1 MTCVLVNIR
10 KKILRL
16 GVSSLICPFYIEDE
30 EWIDKKIILQKNKIY
45 FFKHWENV
53 KVYLQ
58 YIIHIHILK
67 RIQKFADKLCFSF
80 SVTLPKLVSRTY
92 IYIYIYIYPHTTY
105 TCFVLP
111 RTHQCGSVNDERT
124 TDVTRLLKA
133 PGAEVCQSAYE
144 LCKYI

>member
-1 MTCVLVNIR
+1 MRIGQYQEKDFKAWCIITDMSFLYWR
-10 KKILRL
+10 WRM
-16 GVSSLICPFYIEDE
+16 DRQ
-30 EWIDKKIILQKNKIY
+30 KIILQKNKIY